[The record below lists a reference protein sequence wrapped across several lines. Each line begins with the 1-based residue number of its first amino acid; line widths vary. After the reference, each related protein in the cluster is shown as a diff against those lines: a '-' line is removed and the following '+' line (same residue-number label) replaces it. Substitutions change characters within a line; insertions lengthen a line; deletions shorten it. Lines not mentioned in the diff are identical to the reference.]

1 MKKRISKMT
10 ELILS
15 QPAELTNR
23 QVADKLKIDF
33 DTVRNARKRHGVP
46 HNKTPKDRGLA
57 PRIAMAFGV
66 KDSNTVAAELD
77 CSPIYVRQVWREMR
91 NERNN

>member
-23 QVADKLKIDF
+23 QLADKLKIDF
-33 DTVRNARKRHGVP
+33 DTVRNARKRHNVP
-46 HNKTPKDRGLA
+46 HNKTTRDRGLA
-57 PRIAMAFGV
+57 ARIAMKFG
-66 KDSNTVAAELD
+66 KQDSKAVAAELE

-91 NERNN
+91 NEGIN